1 MYCPKCGATVNE
13 NSTSCG
19 NCQLQLSK
27 GTPFAPYNPMTDN
40 HFFGAISLL
49 TLFPLLGFLLPIA
62 VDNGLVRILG
72 LAIGVLCPIIG
83 VAGILMS
90 TNADKSHRVDN
101 EPASRKAAKTANM
114 IGTAGWAVGL
124 PVATLAIGMAFW
136 NFLSVAEGGGHKK
149 KKVVDEAAAA
159 APADAAA
166 PAAGASPEGAAA
178 PAPAAAPAAA
188 PAEAAKPQ

>member
-62 VDNGLVRILG
+62 VDSGLVRMLG
-72 LAIGVLCPIIG
+72 LAIGMLLHISTTIIFESAPEHRFNAARFVAVIIG
-83 VAGILMS
+83 ALL
-90 TNADKSHRVDN
+90 
-101 EPASRKAAKTANM
+101 AA
-114 IGTAGWAVGL
+114 
-124 PVATLAIGMAFW
+124 
-136 NFLSVAEGGGHKK
+136 LSIH
-149 KKVVDEAAAA
+149 
-159 APADAAA
+159 
-166 PAAGASPEGAAA
+166 
-178 PAPAAAPAAA
+178 
-188 PAEAAKPQ
+188 

>member
-1 MYCPKCGATVNE
+1 MYCPNCGATVNE
-13 NSTSCG
+13 NATSCG

-62 VDNGLVRILG
+62 VDSSIVRVLG

-83 VAGILMS
+83 VVSILMS

-101 EPASRKAAKTANM
+101 EPASRKAAKSAKM

-124 PVATLAIGMAFW
+124 PVATLAIGMAFL
-136 NFLSVAEGGGHKK
+136 NFLGAGEGGGHKK
-149 KKVVDEAAAA
+149 KKAAEETT
-159 APADAAA
+159 APADTAQAE
-166 PAAGASPEGAAA
+166 PAAGG
-178 PAPAAAPAAA
+178 
-188 PAEAAKPQ
+188 AAKPE